1 MDEGFFVRAKVISFV
16 QMKGGAGKTTLC
28 ANIASTLSDQA
39 NVLMV
44 DTDFPQSS
52 LDTWYRIRDEKYEIE
67 NLQVSTAKNL
77 NQLQKTVRDNLDAYD
92 YILIDGHPRITNI
105 TRAVLMLSDLALI
118 PLSPSQV
125 EVWSTKH
132 LADIVEEAKAINPH
146 LDAKICWNRYRVRTN
161 SAESVVAEAKKVLK
175 IDDLPAKLGNR
186 VAYLDS
192 FAQGLTVAEWHDQ
205 AAKMEIWSLTSGI
218 QRILDKQGNHRIK
231 TEAQVDKFAKAK

>member
-1 MDEGFFVRAKVISFV
+1 
-16 QMKGGAGKTTLC
+16 MKGGAGKTTLC
-28 ANIASTLSDQA
+28 ANIASTLSDRA

-52 LDTWYRIRDEKYEIE
+52 LETWYQIRNDKYVIE
-67 NLQVSTAKNL
+67 NLDIAVAKNL
-77 NQLQKTVRDNLDAYD
+77 SQLQKVVRSNLDNYD

-105 TRAVLMLSDLALI
+105 TRAVVILSDLALI

-132 LADIVEEAKAINPH
+132 LAGIVEEAKNINVH
-146 LDAKICWNRYRVRTN
+146 LETRICWNRYRVRTN
-161 SAESVVAEAKKVLK
+161 SAEEVVAEAKKVLK
-175 IDDLPAKLGNR
+175 IEDLPTKLGNR

-205 AAKMEIWSLTSGI
+205 AAKMEIWSLTSAI
-218 QRILDKQGNHRIK
+218 QRTLDKQANHRIK
-231 TEAQVDKFAKAK
+231 TEAQVDTFAKAK

>member
-1 MDEGFFVRAKVISFV
+1 MRAKVLSFV

-28 ANIASTLSDQA
+28 VNIASTLSDRS
-39 NVLMV
+39 NVLMI
-44 DTDFPQSS
+44 DTDYPQSS
-52 LDTWYRIRDEKYEIE
+52 LETWYQIRNEKYVIE
-67 NLQVSTAKNL
+67 NMQVKTAKNL
-77 NQLQKTVRDNLDAYD
+77 TQLQKLVRDNLDDYD

-132 LADIVEEAKAINPH
+132 LAEIVKEAKKANTH
-146 LDAKICWNRYRVRTN
+146 LETRLCWNRYRVRTN
-161 SAESVVAEAKKVLK
+161 SAEAVVNEAKELLK
-175 IDDLPAKLGNR
+175 IDALPVKLGNR

-205 AAKMEIWSLTSGI
+205 AAKVEIWSLTSGI
-218 QRILDKQGNHRIK
+218 ERLLDKQGSHRIK
-231 TEAQVDKFAKAK
+231 TEAQVEKFAKGKN